1 MEPDIPFGVTLLN
14 DGIFAAGILLVV
26 AVAILVGLDQR
37 LVGAGKV
44 GWILAVV
51 FLPVLAVLSAASL
64 LLGNFAALAQTN
76 VRRLLAY
83 SAIAHAGALVLG
95 VITARGASA
104 ASAS

>member
-51 FLPVLAVLSAASL
+51 FLPVLGAV
-64 LLGNFAALAQTN
+64 
-76 VRRLLAY
+76 AY
-83 SAIAHAGALVLG
+83 LVVAGASRSRKPRPDTGEAV
-95 VITARGASA
+95 RPR
-104 ASAS
+104 